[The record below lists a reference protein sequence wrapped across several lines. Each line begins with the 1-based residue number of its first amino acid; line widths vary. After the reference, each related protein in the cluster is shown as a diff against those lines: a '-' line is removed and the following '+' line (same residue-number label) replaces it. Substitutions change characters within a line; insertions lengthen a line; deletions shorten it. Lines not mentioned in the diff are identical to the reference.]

1 MRDSLIHTMFNPSQ
15 SFEFSGVIK
24 YLNSIVDYQIFK
36 NSVFANLRP
45 INLAIVC
52 HVARKRH
59 GNGGKY
65 NRQFMFF

>member
-1 MRDSLIHTMFNPSQ
+1 M
-15 SFEFSGVIK
+15 IK

-36 NSVFANLRP
+36 NSVIANLRP

-52 HVARKRH
+52 HVARKWH

>member
-1 MRDSLIHTMFNPSQ
+1 M
-15 SFEFSGVIK
+15 IK

-36 NSVFANLRP
+36 NSVIANLRP

-52 HVARKRH
+52 HVVRKWH